1 MSSHAECG
9 RRVTEEAALPN
20 NPDVGAL
27 SSVPPSLLNDLRSN
41 SPGRLH
47 WSRSTTQEISWQ
59 LCVWPAASTWTPR
72 TPKNLVFFV
81 PWRTLHFFR
90 SHTHAPRR
98 RPISLPYLH
107 PLLLFPISLLHLF
120 YRQHKKHVFVQSS
133 PVSVAFTPSSS
144 SILYLLISCL
154 TQCFLRLPAP
164 SEVSRRGVVAATHAR
179 RSLTLPSH

>member
-90 SHTHAPRR
+90 SHTHARSTAP
-98 RPISLPYLH
+98 PYLTPLSSSFITIPYLTPASFLPSAQEACFRSVFSRVCVFH
-107 PLLLFPISLLHLF
+107 PIFLLYSLLAH
-120 YRQHKKHVFVQSS
+120 
-133 PVSVAFTPSSS
+133 
-144 SILYLLISCL
+144 
-154 TQCFLRLPAP
+154 FLPHPMLPAP
-164 SEVSRRGVVAATHAR
+164 PC
-179 RSLTLPSH
+179 SL